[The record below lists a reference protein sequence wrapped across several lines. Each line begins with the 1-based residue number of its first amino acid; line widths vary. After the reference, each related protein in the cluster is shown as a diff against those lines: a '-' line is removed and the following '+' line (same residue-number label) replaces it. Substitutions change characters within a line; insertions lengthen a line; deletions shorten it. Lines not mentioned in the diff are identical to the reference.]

1 MSQTKDKISQ
11 AGQSQQYYVVKIDGQ
26 ERRIAYDE
34 YQPGGKNRS
43 RKAFSVVGSV
53 FRAAEKIRKR
63 DAELD

>member
-1 MSQTKDKISQ
+1 MSQKNEKSAK
-11 AGQSQQYYVVKIDGQ
+11 AGQSQKYYLVKIDGQ

-34 YQPGGKNRS
+34 DQPGGKNRS

-53 FRAAEKIRKR
+53 FRAAEEIRQR

>member
-1 MSQTKDKISQ
+1 MSQSKGESIK
-11 AGQSQQYYVVKIDGQ
+11 AGQSRKYYPVTIDGQ

-53 FRAAEKIRKR
+53 FRAAEEIRRR